1 MWHASKEL
9 GKFNAIFFL
18 VIAPVDVGMAML
30 VSYLGYV
37 SISKLSVSMEM
48 VAKLVVY
55 HGYVIIIIKI

>member
-1 MWHASKEL
+1 
-9 GKFNAIFFL
+9 
-18 VIAPVDVGMAML
+18 ML